1 MLLHSGGPHISQISL
16 FIQILNRNRLP
27 DVEMALMYGVPA
39 LYTTNGAVLY
49 FYNRYYSAVNTITA
63 IIGGKRRWYKRIMQ
77 SQTSSRVTLF

>member
-39 LYTTNGAVLY
+39 LYTTNGAV
-49 FYNRYYSAVNTITA
+49 TA